1 MMELAS
7 QARSLQAI
15 VNGNAVDPSLRQE
28 LYAAGLITKTPAGWT
43 LTQQGHFALAFSCAR

>member
-7 QARSLQAI
+7 QARSLRSI
-15 VNGNAVDPSLRQE
+15 VEGNTVDPSLRQK
-28 LYAAGLITKTPAGWT
+28 LYAAGLIAETPAGWT